1 MWLRIG
7 IGNTDYRLV
16 KACDRC
22 VVPNTDQ
29 ETGVVGKEPS
39 RTLKRYRLGE
49 SGALFGQNAVPE
61 LASSSSVE
69 VCVGSAV
76 LLKSLKTG

>member
-1 MWLRIG
+1 M
-7 IGNTDYRLV
+7 

-29 ETGVVGKEPS
+29 ETGLVGKEPS

-61 LASSSSVE
+61 LSSSSSV
-69 VCVGSAV
+69 VIRVGSVV
-76 LLKSLKTG
+76 LLKSLKTS